1 MLNHLLNSLKL
12 TLEDKTAF
20 LKLFLSRYI
29 LMKDRGVNK
38 RIGLSELFYSL
49 TLRNIIQIQHPKEY
63 YTYLFRILIQ
73 NNCLT
78 FCIVQASILTK
89 ENKIKF

>member
-1 MLNHLLNSLKL
+1 
-12 TLEDKTAF
+12 
-20 LKLFLSRYI
+20 
-29 LMKDRGVNK
+29 MKDRGVNK

-89 ENKIKF
+89 ENNN